1 MLLSRSGETAACKS
15 ALSSTSSAPVT
26 MFEEK
31 GKLPFEQHCSCS
43 NSKIFWLNYFISVIF
58 VSREMLDSEAH
69 MDVSSSEQYGPT
81 RKDVGPSAARP
92 RGFHASEFYLPGE
105 PYPTSNVTR
114 DHTFVLP
121 AEYYSSLEVRIS
133 ALETRVNAMQKK
145 MDEWDEWYNE
155 WTPLFKLLY
164 RIFSSFIRTPRYWS
178 TDSAGSDVA
187 V

>member
-1 MLLSRSGETAACKS
+1 M
-15 ALSSTSSAPVT
+15 
-26 MFEEK
+26 
-31 GKLPFEQHCSCS
+31 
-43 NSKIFWLNYFISVIF
+43 IF
-58 VSREMLDSEAH
+58 VSREMMNSETN
-69 MDVSSSEQYGPT
+69 MDVSASEQYGPA
-81 RKDVGPSAARP
+81 RENVGPMEVRP
-92 RGFHASEFYLPGE
+92 RGFHSSEFYLDQ

-121 AEYYSSLEVRIS
+121 AEYFSSLEVRIS

>member
-43 NSKIFWLNYFISVIF
+43 NSKIFWLNYMISVVF
-58 VSREMLDSEAH
+58 ESREMSDSEAH
-69 MDVSSSEQYGPT
+69 MDESSSEPYGPR
-81 RKDVGPSAARP
+81 RKDVGHSATRP
-92 RGFHASEFYLPGE
+92 RGFHGSEFYMPVA
-105 PYPTSNVTR
+105 PYPPSSATR

-164 RIFSSFIRTPRYWS
+164 RIFSSFIWTPRYRP